1 MTARPNTP
9 ETGPTLIGSE
19 GELVLIRI
27 SIEPR
32 MLERA
37 LDTLARL
44 DFPINPEIRHAA
56 GPITAIEFPA
66 WSARIPQVRDA
77 ILGAGFDRAVV
88 AVRSMLDEIRS
99 EPHIAVRATA

>member
-1 MTARPNTP
+1 MTARPNTG

-32 MLERA
+32 LLERV

-56 GPITAIEFPA
+56 GPVTAIEFPA
-66 WSARIPQVRDA
+66 WSARVAQVRDA
-77 ILGAGFDRAVV
+77 IAGSGFDRAAVM
-88 AVRSMLDEIRS
+88 VRSMLEEIRS
-99 EPHIAVRATA
+99 EPPLAIRATA